1 MISKSL
7 ISILCFV
14 LVLIQV
20 DSTCINN
27 IQVQLVIESA
37 NTVSSKSYTIASG
50 SNVIQLLEIDHI
62 LDTTYFNGL
71 GLYVN
76 AIDGEFAYWVPNQ
89 QFWELLVNSRV
100 SDLGAS
106 NYILK
111 ANDVITW
118 RIVTYDPITMAD
130 LK

>member
-7 ISILCFV
+7 ISFV
-14 LVLIQV
+14 CLILVLNQV

-37 NTVSSKSYTIASG
+37 IEVSSKSYTIASG
-50 SNVIQLLEIDHI
+50 SNVIQLLEIDHV
-62 LDTTYFNGL
+62 LSTSDSHGYGP
-71 GLYVN
+71 YVD
-76 AIDGEFAYWVPNQ
+76 AIDGVFAYWVPNQ
-89 QFWELLVNSRV
+89 QFWELLVNSV
-100 SDLGAS
+100 PSQLSAS
-106 NYILK
+106 NYILQP
-111 ANDVITW
+111 NDVITW